1 MVAEAQRRRIA
12 LIDDH
17 PVVREGLT
25 RLIEQFADLS
35 ICGEA
40 EDVEDALLL
49 LDRVRPDLAIVDIS
63 LKRSDGLELVKQA
76 RARWPAMPVLVLS
89 MHNEEVYAE
98 RALRAGALGYIMKQE
113 ATDNLLT
120 AIRQVLAGAVYV
132 SATVG
137 ARLLERA
144 VRGRPDA
151 GRGRIDRLSDR
162 ELGVLRLIA
171 RGLSAREIAAQLGTT
186 ARAVESHRDRIR
198 RKLHL
203 QNTTQVIQYAMRW
216 AEGALPDDGRDTARA

>member
-17 PVVREGLT
+17 PVVREGLA

-35 ICGEA
+35 VCGEA

-63 LKRSDGLELVKQA
+63 LKRSDGLDLVKQA
-76 RARWPAMPVLVLS
+76 RTRWPAMPVLVLS
-89 MHNEEVYAE
+89 MHSEEVYAE
-98 RALRAGALGYIMKQE
+98 RALRAGALGYVMKQE
-113 ATDNLLT
+113 ATDHLLT
-120 AIRQVLAGAVYV
+120 AIRQVLAGVVYV
-132 SATVG
+132 STAVG
-137 ARLLERA
+137 ARLLEQA
-144 VRGRPDA
+144 VRGRPEKD
-151 GRGRIDRLSDR
+151 RGRIDRLSDR

-171 RGLSAREIAAQLGTT
+171 RGLNTREIAVQLDTT
-186 ARAVESHRDRIR
+186 PRAIESHRDRIR
-198 RKLHL
+198 RKLDL

-216 AEGALPDDGRDTARA
+216 AEGEVRDQGADPPPA